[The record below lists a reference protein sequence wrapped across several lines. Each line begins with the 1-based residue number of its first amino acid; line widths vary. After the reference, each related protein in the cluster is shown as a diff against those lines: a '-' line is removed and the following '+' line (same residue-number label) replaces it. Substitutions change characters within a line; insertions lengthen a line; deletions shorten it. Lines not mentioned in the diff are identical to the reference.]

1 MSRGKPSK
9 AQLDLSMGMM
19 DVLKST
25 SDLVCEEGVDCR
37 NYGVIDGIKE
47 AKQLLSD
54 MMEVP
59 KEMRLDILTV
69 VETNEELLVLLDKL
83 SAKNYDMT
91 PEEVYQASIET
102 VEETM

>member
-1 MSRGKPSK
+1 MWKYPDARITKGSIMTHRTLTEEQSEK
-9 AQLDLSMGMM
+9 
-19 DVLKST
+19 
-25 SDLVCEEGVDCR
+25 LVR
-37 NYGVIDGIKE
+37 LMI
-47 AKQLLSD
+47 

-59 KEMRLDILTV
+59 KEMGLDILTV

>member
-1 MSRGKPSK
+1 MTHRT
-9 AQLDLSMGMM
+9 L
-19 DVLKST
+19 T
-25 SDLVCEEGVDCR
+25 EEQSEKLA
-37 NYGVIDGIKE
+37 I
-47 AKQLLSD
+47 LLI

-59 KEMRLDILTV
+59 KEMCLDILTV
-69 VETNEELLVLLDKL
+69 VETNEELLTFLDKL

>member
-1 MSRGKPSK
+1 MWKYPDARITKGSIMTHRT
-9 AQLDLSMGMM
+9 L
-19 DVLKST
+19 T
-25 SDLVCEEGVDCR
+25 EEQSEKLAR
-37 NYGVIDGIKE
+37 LMI
-47 AKQLLSD
+47 

-59 KEMRLDILTV
+59 KEMSLDILTV

>member
-1 MSRGKPSK
+1 MWKYPDARITKGSIMTHRT
-9 AQLDLSMGMM
+9 L
-19 DVLKST
+19 T
-25 SDLVCEEGVDCR
+25 EEQSEKLAR
-37 NYGVIDGIKE
+37 LMI
-47 AKQLLSD
+47 

-59 KEMRLDILTV
+59 KEMSLDILTV

-91 PEEVYQASIET
+91 PEEVYQTSIET

>member
-1 MSRGKPSK
+1 MTHRT
-9 AQLDLSMGMM
+9 L
-19 DVLKST
+19 T
-25 SDLVCEEGVDCR
+25 EEQSEKLA
-37 NYGVIDGIKE
+37 I
-47 AKQLLSD
+47 LLI

-69 VETNEELLVLLDKL
+69 VETNEELLTFLDKL
-83 SAKNYDMT
+83 SAKNYNMT